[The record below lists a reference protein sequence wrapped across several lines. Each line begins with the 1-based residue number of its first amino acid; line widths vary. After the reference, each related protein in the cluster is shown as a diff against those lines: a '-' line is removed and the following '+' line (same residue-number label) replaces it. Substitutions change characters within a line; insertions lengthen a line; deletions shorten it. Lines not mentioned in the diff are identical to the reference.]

1 MDESL
6 QVRITLSRLRQ
17 SASKSQADVAE
28 RLSAS
33 ASASRVSRLESGELR
48 LTLDEAKDFAK
59 AIGTPEAVEYAEY
72 LGQTWTVLERP
83 GFDHANRRS
92 LWEAEQALQ
101 RLKSLQEDPDTK
113 NILLKQV
120 DSCRDALIRT
130 ARFLQNNEHS
140 IALIGSPGVGK
151 TTLICALANLRDE
164 SGAERDLEHQM
175 VLQTGGGRTTICEVH
190 VRYGGEYAIAV
201 DPCTDEEMR
210 QFVAEFCDHIEKLA
224 SDGGSGSAEAVG
236 LNAEID
242 RALRNMT
249 GLAQKRVKS
258 DDGKP
263 RREDPAK
270 ELAQKYP
277 QKEDMQ
283 TQVFT
288 RLELHRRR
296 RTSVS
301 WSPDTGL
308 TGLQWL
314 SRTFSKINYGHHGE
328 FSLPRRIEVSLPE
341 RILGEPKT
349 DLRLIDTRGV
359 DEPKAPR
366 RDLQGYLDDE
376 SAIIVFCSSF
386 KDSPDA
392 AMLDVIDRA
401 IRGGLRES
409 IPERALFVV
418 LPQGGEE
425 SKVRDQQGQLA
436 ESVEDGR
443 LIKLDQIRSTFARLG
458 LPDMR
463 AIFTNVTLSSDNE
476 ELRQQLLAAV
486 SALRDKAANRIASLV
501 GTVDHLIENRENE
514 SVQAALD
521 EVARRVRVWCDS
533 NGIIPD
539 GEPHVEKEL
548 LTDMAGLRYASSLRA
563 SVNRRGDWY
572 NFDYWHGL
580 GFGSR
585 GEAVARTGKQI
596 AELKA
601 VLKNLSEDPNL
612 ADAHGFL
619 EHLATEL
626 EAAVNEFCQDIQSI
640 GEAAYGDQ
648 LRADDAYWQRCRNR
662 WGLGRGVYKLDI
674 RQWTD
679 DWFSEEQ
686 RAERRRFIES
696 ELQRRWRMVVDGI
709 RSRVASATQ
718 LDVPAAV

>member
-1 MDESL
+1 MDEST
-6 QVRITLSRLRQ
+6 QVRNMLSRLRQ
-17 SASKSQADVAE
+17 AAGKSQAEVAE
-28 RLSAS
+28 KLSAS
-33 ASASRVSRLESGELR
+33 PSPSRVSRLESGELR
-48 LTLDEAKDFAK
+48 LTIDEARDLAR
-59 AIGTPEAVEYAEY
+59 AIGTPDALEYAEY
-72 LGQTWTVLERP
+72 LSQAWAVLERP
-83 GFDHANRRS
+83 GFEHANRRS
-92 LWEAEQALQ
+92 LWEAELALQ

-113 NILLKQV
+113 NVLLKQV
-120 DSCRDALIRT
+120 DSCRDALVRT

-164 SGAERDLEHQM
+164 STLERDLEHQM

-190 VRYGGEYAIAV
+190 VRFGGEYAIAV
-201 DPCTDEEMR
+201 DPCTDDEMR
-210 QFVAEFCDHIEKLA
+210 QFVAEFCDHLTRLA
-224 SDGGSGSAEAVG
+224 TEDGSGSAEAVG

-249 GLAQKRVKS
+249 GLAHKRIKAA
-258 DDGKP
+258 DGKP

-270 ELAQKYP
+270 ELALKYP
-277 QKEDMQ
+277 QKEDLQ

-296 RTSVS
+296 SSSVS
-301 WSPDTGL
+301 WSRDTGI

-314 SRTFSKINYGHHGE
+314 SRTFAKINYGHHSD

-341 RILGEPKT
+341 RILGDERT

-366 RDLQGYLDDE
+366 RDLQAYLDDD
-376 SAIIVFCSSF
+376 SAIMVFCSSF

-401 IRGGLRES
+401 IRGGLREA
-409 IPERALFVV
+409 IPDRALFVV

-436 ESVEDGR
+436 DSVDDGR
-443 LIKLDQIRSTFARLG
+443 IIKLEQIRSTFARLG
-458 LPDMR
+458 LPNMR
-463 AIFTNVTLSSDNE
+463 VQFTDVTASADNE
-476 ELRQQLLAAV
+476 HLRQELLGAV
-486 SALRDKAANRIASLV
+486 SALRDKAAKRISSLV

-514 SVQAALD
+514 ALRAALE
-521 EVARRVRVWCDS
+521 EVARRIRVWCDS

-539 GEPHVEKEL
+539 GDPHVEKEL

-585 GEAVARTGKQI
+585 RESVARTATQI

-601 VLKNLSEDPNL
+601 ILKNLSEDDSL
-612 ADAHGFL
+612 TDAHGFL
-619 EHLATEL
+619 EHLSAEVET
-626 EAAVNEFCQDIQSI
+626 AVNEFFQDIQSV
-640 GEAAYGDQ
+640 GEAAFGDQ
-648 LRADDAYWQRCRNR
+648 LRDDDGYWQRCRNR
-662 WGLGRGVYKLDI
+662 WGGGAGYKLEI

-679 DWFSEEQ
+679 DWFSEE
-686 RAERRRFIES
+686 RRTERRRFIES
-696 ELQRRWRMVVDGI
+696 ELQRRWRVIVDGI

-718 LDVPAAV
+718 IEVPAAA